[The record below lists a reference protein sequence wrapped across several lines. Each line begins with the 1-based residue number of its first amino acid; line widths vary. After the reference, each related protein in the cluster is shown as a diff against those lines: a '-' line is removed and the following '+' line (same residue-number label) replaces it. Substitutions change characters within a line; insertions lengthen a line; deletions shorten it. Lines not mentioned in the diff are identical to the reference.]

1 MTPASQL
8 PEDPVVHSREGA
20 FTHGIT
26 MVHGPAFD
34 LLVQALDQVSRRH
47 VARVVDRLLD
57 LGQEGP
63 DASFR
68 GLDQDLAT
76 GEAPDGLT
84 EKIEAVPD
92 MRDPGFLV
100 GEFETPLT

>member
-1 MTPASQL
+1 MTPAFQL

-47 VARVVDRLLD
+47 VAGVVDRFLD
-57 LGQEGP
+57 LGQE
-63 DASFR
+63 
-68 GLDQDLAT
+68 
-76 GEAPDGLT
+76 
-84 EKIEAVPD
+84 V
-92 MRDPGFLV
+92 
-100 GEFETPLT
+100 